1 MSDDLIRLKE
11 ELSILQKE
19 LKELKQD
26 ALDKQVSNK
35 KHTNKI
41 EEHIDLLDKG
51 VNVFK
56 RLSDIPGVRSPAWY
70 RVDIPFTYG
79 ETQTR
84 FGQTQISP
92 VGPFVCTQI
101 QCYYLN
107 ADANSEHYRYA
118 GIGPT
123 FYTSNAAG
131 RTLPPTSFWD
141 LFGANK
147 NFSLAYIGSLFQRNL
162 DAVDFAEITNREVG
176 FGWNYPEFNIQI
188 EIAGSNRYWTGQ
200 QKIPAAAF
208 YGYTNPLFVGFEG
221 VVENTD
227 SIVVHAQPST
237 STVNLTGSLVA
248 EFHGYHINAHINVKQ
263 LMGY

>member
-1 MSDDLIRLKE
+1 MSDELIQLTS
-11 ELSILQKE
+11 ELAALQKE
-19 LKELKQD
+19 VKALKQE
-26 ALDKQVSNK
+26 ALDKQVAHKRN
-35 KHTNKI
+35 TNKT
-41 EEHIDLLDKG
+41 EDFIDLLDNR

-56 RLSDIPGVRSPAWY
+56 KLSDIPGMRSPAWY
-70 RVDIPFTYG
+70 RVDVPFTYG
-79 ETQTR
+79 ETQTK

-92 VGPFVCTQI
+92 IGPFICTQI

-107 ADANSEHYRYA
+107 GDADSSHYRYRTA
-118 GIGPT
+118 APA
-123 FYTSNAAG
+123 FYTTNAAG
-131 RTLPPTSFWD
+131 RTLPPTAFWD
-141 LFGANK
+141 LFGTNK
-147 NFSLAYIGSLFQRNL
+147 NTGLAYIGSVFQRNL
-162 DAVDFAEITNREVG
+162 DATDIAFTENYQVG
-176 FGWNYPEFNIQI
+176 YGWNYPEFDIQI
-188 EIAGSNRYWTGQ
+188 EIAGSNRYWTGN

-208 YGYTNPLFVGFEG
+208 YGYLNPLYVGFEG